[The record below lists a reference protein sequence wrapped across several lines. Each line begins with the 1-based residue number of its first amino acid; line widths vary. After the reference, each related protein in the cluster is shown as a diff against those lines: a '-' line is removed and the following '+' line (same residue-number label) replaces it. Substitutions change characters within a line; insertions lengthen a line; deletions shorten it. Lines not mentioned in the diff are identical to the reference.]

1 MRVVHLPMGDGLLFS
16 VTLDSDRLGQWL
28 DDHGVSILVIASAA
42 LIALR
47 LLQKFIP
54 AAIAR
59 AVMRDATPPTA
70 HDLRTRANTL
80 TAVLLGTA
88 RVAVLAVALLMV
100 VGELGVDVFP
110 VIAGLGI
117 GGIAIGLGAQSLV
130 RDAINGILI
139 LTENQ
144 FGTGDMIKVAGVQG
158 WVEEVNL
165 RRTVLRDLDGTV
177 HSIPNGEIKVSSN
190 LTRGYSGVD
199 LIVSVGPGQDIDQAL
214 AVIDDAGRGLQDEP
228 ELGEHILEAPRVARI
243 DGIAASGGV
252 DVRVTGRVT
261 PGAQWKVTSALR
273 RRIVQA
279 FDARGIR
286 FGPPPTPAAPAP
298 ISTLPAAPSSPP
310 SGQAGGA
317 PA

>member
-1 MRVVHLPMGDGLLFS
+1 MRAGHLPP
-16 VTLDSDRLGQWL
+16 SDRLLVSLTFDTDRLWQWL
-28 DDHGVSILVIASAA
+28 GDHGVSILVIAGAA
-42 LIALR
+42 LLALR
-47 LLQKFIP
+47 LAQKFIP

-59 AVMRDATPPTA
+59 AVMRDAAPLTA

-80 TAVLLGTA
+80 TAVLLGAA
-88 RVAVLAVALLMV
+88 RVAVLGIALLMV
-100 VGELGVDVFP
+100 VGELGVDVVP

-139 LTENQ
+139 LGENQ
-144 FGTGDMIKVAGVQG
+144 FGKGDMIKVAGVQG

-177 HSIPNGEIKVSSN
+177 HSVPNSEIKVASN

-199 LIVSVGPGQDIDQAL
+199 LIVSIGPGQDLDRAL
-214 AVIDDAGRGLQDEP
+214 AAIDEAGRDLGDDP
-228 ELGEHILEAPRVARI
+228 ELGEKILETPRVARI
-243 DGIAASGGV
+243 DSIAATGGV

-273 RRIVQA
+273 RRIVRT
-279 FDARGIR
+279 FDASGIR
-286 FGPPPTPAAPAP
+286 FGPPPASPAP
-298 ISTLPAAPSSPP
+298 TPVSTLPAAPSSPP
-310 SGQAGGA
+310 GG
-317 PA
+317 